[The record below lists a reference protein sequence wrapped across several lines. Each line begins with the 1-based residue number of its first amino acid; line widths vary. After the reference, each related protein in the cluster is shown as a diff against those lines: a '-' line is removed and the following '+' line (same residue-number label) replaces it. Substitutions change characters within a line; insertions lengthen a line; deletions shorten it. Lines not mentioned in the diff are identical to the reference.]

1 MMDPGIQVP
10 QGKSHSG
17 SEVGDTENVPRIKRN
32 KKLKWNYNIMLK
44 RHMSQ
49 IEETFSKEKEVLQS
63 SMNMT
68 TAIVNDIKYL

>member
-1 MMDPGIQVP
+1 
-10 QGKSHSG
+10 
-17 SEVGDTENVPRIKRN
+17 
-32 KKLKWNYNIMLK
+32 MLK